1 MDVDAKAPKIP
12 LGKARRVVDSGPDR
26 RSIARADH
34 SLGNPLG
41 RSR

>member
-1 MDVDAKAPKIP
+1 
-12 LGKARRVVDSGPDR
+12 VVDSGPDR